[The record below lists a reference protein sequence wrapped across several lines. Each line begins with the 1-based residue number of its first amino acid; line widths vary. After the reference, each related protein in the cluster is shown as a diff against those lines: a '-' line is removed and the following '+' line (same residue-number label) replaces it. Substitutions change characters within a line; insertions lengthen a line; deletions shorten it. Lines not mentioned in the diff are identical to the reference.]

1 MYRLEQFDLTDYDN
15 WDSNLKNVESYNV
28 IYNNEPISEKNI
40 SLAVLVNKKT
50 PFIIPVIKILE
61 STFVYSG
68 SSNSISP
75 QFRSAINCY
84 IHDIG
89 GVIDNFK
96 DIVYSDEFISF
107 LKELHE
113 LLLE

>member
-1 MYRLEQFDLTDYDN
+1 MYRLEQFDLIDYDN
-15 WDSNLKNVESYNV
+15 WDFNPENIESYNV

-40 SLAVLVNKKT
+40 SLALLVNKKA

-61 STFVYSG
+61 FTFAYSG
-68 SSNSISP
+68 TSNSISR
-75 QFRSAINCY
+75 FRPTANCY
-84 IHDIG
+84 IHNIDG
-89 GVIDNFK
+89 LGDNFK

-107 LKELHE
+107 LKELYE

>member
-1 MYRLEQFDLTDYDN
+1 MYRLEQFDLIDYDN
-15 WDSNLKNVESYNV
+15 WDSNPENIESYNV

-40 SLAVLVNKKT
+40 SLALLVNKEV
-50 PFIIPVIKILE
+50 PFIIPVIKMLE
-61 STFVYSG
+61 STFAYSG
-68 SSNSISP
+68 SSNSISR
-75 QFRSAINCY
+75 FRSVVNCY

-89 GVIDNFK
+89 GVINNFK